1 MILPETITLD
11 TETTG
16 LTPKTVICT
25 DRNGT
30 NNYIIH
36 MYDDNYEFLNL
47 VPYLNN
53 KVLIGHNIL
62 FDLGFMYKYFYP
74 KKVLD
79 TMLASKIFVQWRFWN
94 SRHDFGSCMVR
105 IRTHYDK
112 KQIKRIFT

>member
-1 MILPETITLD
+1 MILPETIALD

-16 LTPKTVICT
+16 LTP
-25 DRNGT
+25 RNCDIFCVQIGTGT

-62 FDLGFMYKYFYP
+62 FDLGFMYNIF
-74 KKVLD
+74 L
-79 TMLASKIFVQWRFWN
+79 SKSFRYYV
-94 SRHDFGSCMVR
+94 S
-105 IRTHYDK
+105 K
-112 KQIKRIFT
+112 